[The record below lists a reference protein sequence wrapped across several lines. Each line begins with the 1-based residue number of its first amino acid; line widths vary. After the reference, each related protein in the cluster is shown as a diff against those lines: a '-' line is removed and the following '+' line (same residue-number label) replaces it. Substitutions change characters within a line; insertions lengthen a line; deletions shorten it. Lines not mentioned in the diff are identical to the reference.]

1 MKRDELTGNIC
12 WEVVH
17 VRLQRKSGYFERN
30 ACLVTCFYKFTFQ
43 ISNSYYT
50 LQKYVLWYR
59 NMFLSFLLLFFFSFL
74 QSYKSTYFSPLKSC
88 RFTTP
93 LWNNSLWFNNPY
105 GKQCVQFPH
114 LLRFYKCIQK
124 LLSIVYTY
132 SINPLNYNWI
142 RAKI

>member
-30 ACLVTCFYKFTFQ
+30 ACLVTCFHKFTFQ

-59 NMFLSFLLLFFFSFL
+59 NIFLSFLLFFFFFYSHIKVRILVRQNLADLLHHYEIILFGL
-74 QSYKSTYFSPLKSC
+74 TIPMENNACNFRIYYVFINVPRNFCLLFIPIPLI
-88 RFTTP
+88 
-93 LWNNSLWFNNPY
+93 L
-105 GKQCVQFPH
+105 
-114 LLRFYKCIQK
+114 
-124 LLSIVYTY
+124 
-132 SINPLNYNWI
+132 
-142 RAKI
+142 